1 MIAFDLQAMQS
12 IGNSERGIA
21 RFVTEVVRHLID
33 GPHRDR
39 VDLFLWNDRMP
50 RPDRLDD
57 LDLGDRL
64 RSFSDV
70 AGSDVDVLHVNS
82 PFELPSIVDQFP
94 PVRARHLVTTC
105 YDLIPYLFPE
115 HYIAERFA
123 SVAYRRRLGMI
134 ATSDAVV
141 TDSQSAADDVV
152 RHLGVDAGRVTVL
165 GAGVSSQFR
174 PPVEPLADRI
184 ASLRR
189 EWPGLSAR
197 YVLVPTAADWRKNS
211 LGAIEAFAGLP
222 TDVRRRHQ
230 LVLFCR
236 LTDDQRADLEAAAE
250 AAGVGD
256 QVLFTGFVPDD
267 LLVALYQS
275 AELVMFPTYYEGFGL
290 PVLEA
295 RRCGARVICSNNSSL
310 PEVIVDVR
318 ARFNPF
324 DPADITAT
332 LHRALTDDDLIGVL
346 ERVPEPGFSWDLAV
360 ERLVGVYDGL
370 VGTATDRLAP
380 SPSPASAPSPSSTA
394 APSGPAARRRVA
406 VVGPL
411 IPERSDDVAHL
422 RELVLHPLHA
432 DDRLDVTAYAAH
444 HLPEI
449 LGDIPCP
456 IRPFAELA
464 LAWES
469 GEIDGIVYAVGEHLP
484 RAQLAS
490 MSLLPGHV
498 VLLSGPRPGTP
509 ADRALSV
516 HEADAAD
523 LASRLWASI
532 SEARRV
538 GAAASS

>member
-21 RFVTEVVRHLID
+21 RFVTEVVRHLIA
-33 GPHRDR
+33 GRHGDR

-50 RPDRLDD
+50 RPDRLDE
-57 LDLGDRL
+57 LGLGDRL
-64 RSFSDV
+64 RSFSEV
-70 AGSDVDVLHVNS
+70 AGRDVDVLHVNS

-94 PVRARHLVTTC
+94 PVRARQLVTTC
-105 YDLIPYLFPE
+105 YDLIPYLFPA

-123 SVAYRRRLGMI
+123 SAAYRRRLGMI

-152 RHLGVDAGRVTVL
+152 RHLGVDPGRVTVL

-174 PPVEPLADRI
+174 PPTEELADRI
-184 ASLRR
+184 AALRT

-197 YVLVPTAADWRKNS
+197 YILVPTAADWRKNT

-222 TDVRRRHQ
+222 AEVRRRHQ

-236 LTDDQRADLEAAAE
+236 LTADQRADLEAAA
-250 AAGVGD
+250 AQAGVGD
-256 QVLFTGFVPDD
+256 HVLFTGFVPDD

-324 DPADITAT
+324 DAADVTAT
-332 LHRALTDDDLIGVL
+332 LHRALTDDDLIGIL
-346 ERVPEPGFSWDLAV
+346 ERVPESGFSWDLAV

-370 VGTATDRLAP
+370 MADQGP
-380 SPSPASAPSPSSTA
+380 ISAPSTRATSSDRPD
-394 APSGPAARRRVA
+394 APCRLAVA
-406 VVGPL
+406 GPL
-411 IPERSDDVAHL
+411 IPERYDDVARL
-422 RELVLHPLHA
+422 RELVLHRLDA
-432 DDRLDVTAYAAH
+432 DDRFDVTAYAGH

-456 IRPFAELA
+456 VRPFAELA
-464 LAWES
+464 LAWEA
-469 GEIDGIVYAVGEHLP
+469 GEVDAIVYAVGEQVP
-484 RAQLAS
+484 RAQVAS
-490 MSLLPGHV
+490 MSLRPGHV

-509 ADRALSV
+509 EDRALSV
-516 HEADAAD
+516 HDADADD
-523 LASRLWASI
+523 LVQRL
-532 SEARRV
+532 
-538 GAAASS
+538 AAAISGVRQVVAAATT

>member
-21 RFVTEVVRHLID
+21 RFVTEIVRHMIE

-39 VDLFLWNDRMP
+39 VDMFLWNDRMP
-50 RPDRLDD
+50 RPGRLDD
-57 LDLGDRL
+57 LGLGDRL
-64 RSFSDV
+64 RSFSEM
-70 AGSDVDVLHVNS
+70 AGRDVDVLHVNS

-94 PVRARHLVTTC
+94 PVRARRLVTTC

-152 RHLGVDAGRVTVL
+152 RHLAVDPGRVTVL

-174 PPVEPLADRI
+174 PPTEPLAERI
-184 ASLRR
+184 GSLRG
-189 EWPGLSAR
+189 EWPTLSAR
-197 YVLVPTAADWRKNS
+197 YILVPTAADWRKNS
-211 LGAIEAFAGLP
+211 LGAIDAFAGLP
-222 TDVRRRHQ
+222 ADVRRRHQ

-236 LTDDQRADLEAAAE
+236 LTDDQRADLEAAAD

-324 DPADITAT
+324 DPADVTAT

-346 ERVPEPGFSWDLAV
+346 ERVPDPGFSWDLAV
-360 ERLVGVYDGL
+360 DRLVGVYDDLDTSDASDGP
-370 VGTATDRLAP
+370 AAP
-380 SPSPASAPSPSSTA
+380 
-394 APSGPAARRRVA
+394 APSGGGGSDAPRRVA

-411 IPERSDDVAHL
+411 IPERSDDAGTL
-422 RELVLHPLHA
+422 RRAVLH
-432 DDRLDVTAYAAH
+432 RLDADVRFEITAYAAH

-449 LGDIPCP
+449 LGDIPCQV
-456 IRPFAELA
+456 RPFAELA

-469 GEIDGIVYAVGEHLP
+469 GEVDAIVYAVGEQLP
-484 RAQLAS
+484 RAQLAA

-498 VLLSGPRPGTP
+498 VWLSGRRPGVP
-509 ADRALSV
+509 LDRAMSV
-516 HEADAAD
+516 HDAGDEDVAE
-523 LASRLWASI
+523 RLWSAVS
-532 SEARRV
+532 AVRR
-538 GAAASS
+538 AAAAVTT

>member
-21 RFVTEVVRHLID
+21 RFVTEVVRHLIA
-33 GPHRDR
+33 GPHGDR

-50 RPDRLDD
+50 RPDRLDE
-57 LDLGDRL
+57 LGLGDRL
-64 RSFSDV
+64 RSFSEV
-70 AGSDVDVLHVNS
+70 AGRGVDVLHVNS
-82 PFELPSIVDQFP
+82 PFELPSILDQLP

-115 HYIAERFA
+115 HYIAQRFA
-123 SVAYRRRLGMI
+123 SAAYRRRLGMI

-152 RHLGVDAGRVTVL
+152 RHLGVDPARVTVL

-174 PPVEPLADRI
+174 LPTDPLADRI
-184 ASLRR
+184 AELRT

-211 LGAIEAFAGLP
+211 LGAIEAFAGLESE
-222 TDVRRRHQ
+222 VRRRHQ

-236 LTDDQRADLEAAAE
+236 LTDDQRAELESAAVV
-250 AAGVGD
+250 AGVGD

-324 DPADITAT
+324 DPADVTAT
-332 LHRALTDDDLIGVL
+332 LQRALTDDDLIGVL
-346 ERVPEPGFSWDLAV
+346 ERVPESGFTWDLAV
-360 ERLVGVYDGL
+360 ERLVGVYSGL
-370 VGTATDRLAP
+370 VAETDARASSPSAAAPADGPLRLA
-380 SPSPASAPSPSSTA
+380 
-394 APSGPAARRRVA
+394 VA
-406 VVGPL
+406 GPL
-411 IPERSDDVAHL
+411 IPERSGDAVRL
-422 RELVLHPLHA
+422 REQVLHRLV
-432 DDRLDVTAYAAH
+432 DDERFDVTAYAAH

-456 IRPFAELA
+456 VRPFAELA
-464 LAWES
+464 LAWEA
-469 GEIDGIVYAVGEHLP
+469 GEVDAIVYAVGEQLP
-484 RAQLAS
+484 RSQLAA

-498 VLLSGPRPGTP
+498 VLLSGPRPDTP
-509 ADRALSV
+509 DDRALSV
-516 HEADAAD
+516 HAAGVGD
-523 LASRLWASI
+523 LAERLWAAV
-532 SEARRV
+532 SEVRQVA
-538 GAAASS
+538 AAAST

>member
-33 GPHRDR
+33 GPHGDR
-39 VDLFLWNDRMP
+39 VDLFLWNDHMP

-57 LDLGDRL
+57 FGLGDRL
-64 RSFSDV
+64 RSFSET
-70 AGSDVDVLHVNS
+70 AGRDVDVLHVNS

-115 HYIAERFA
+115 HYIAQRFA

-141 TDSQSAADDVV
+141 TDSQSAAADVV
-152 RHLGVDAGRVTVL
+152 RHLGVDPDRVTVL

-174 PPVEPLADRI
+174 LPTEPLADRI
-184 ASLRR
+184 AALRT

-222 TDVRRRHQ
+222 PDVRRRHQ

-236 LTDDQRADLEAAAE
+236 LTDDQRADLESAAA

-324 DPADITAT
+324 DPPDVTAT
-332 LHRALTDDDLIGVL
+332 LLRALTDDDLIGVL
-346 ERVPEPGFSWDLAV
+346 ERVPESGFTWDLAV
-360 ERLVGVYDGL
+360 DRLVGVYDGL
-370 VGTATDRLAP
+370 VARAGAT
-380 SPSPASAPSPSSTA
+380 SSGPT
-394 APSGPAARRRVA
+394 PSGRHEHRCRVA

-411 IPERSDDVAHL
+411 IPERSDDAVAL
-422 RELVLHPLHA
+422 RTLVLHPLDA
-432 DDRLDVTAYAAH
+432 DDRFDVTAYAAH

-469 GEIDGIVYAVGEHLP
+469 GEVDAIVYAVGEQLS
-484 RAQLAS
+484 RAQTGA

-498 VLLSGPRPGTP
+498 VLLSGPRPGAP
-509 ADRALSV
+509 DERALSV
-516 HEADAAD
+516 HGAGDD
-523 LASRLWASI
+523 DFVQRLWAAV
-532 SEARRV
+532 SEARPAV
-538 GAAASS
+538 VAAST

>member
-64 RSFSDV
+64 RSFSEV

-152 RHLGVDAGRVTVL
+152 RHLGLDPGRVTVL

-174 PPVEPLADRI
+174 PPAEPLADRI

-189 EWPGLSAR
+189 GWPGLSAR

-222 TDVRRRHQ
+222 ADVRRRHQ

-236 LTDDQRADLEAAAE
+236 LTDDQRADLETAAA

-324 DPADITAT
+324 DTADITAT

-370 VGTATDRLAP
+370 VGTAPDRLAA
-380 SPSPASAPSPSSTA
+380 SPA
-394 APSGPAARRRVA
+394 APSDTAARHRVA

-422 RELVLHPLHA
+422 RELVLHPLDA
-432 DDRLDVTAYAAH
+432 DDRFDVTAYAAH
-444 HLPEI
+444 HVPEI

-469 GEIDGIVYAVGEHLP
+469 GEIDAIVYAVGEHLP

-516 HEADAAD
+516 HEADADD

-538 GAAASS
+538 GAAAST